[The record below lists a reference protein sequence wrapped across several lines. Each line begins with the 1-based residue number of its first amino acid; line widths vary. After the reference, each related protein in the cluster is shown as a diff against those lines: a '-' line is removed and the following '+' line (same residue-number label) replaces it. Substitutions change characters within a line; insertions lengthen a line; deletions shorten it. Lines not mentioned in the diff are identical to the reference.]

1 MGSGTGS
8 LAIALS
14 YRCRDVVSVDVDTE
28 IVHRCRAANR
38 RLLGRVRFVQ
48 GDGFHLEGFAD
59 GEFDVAF
66 SQGLLE
72 HFSDREILA
81 LLSEQLRVA
90 RLVVFSVPNNAYG
103 RPDFGDERLITGEQW
118 EQLLNSLGLHLL
130 ERRDYRPFTERL
142 WREPKSMTLIVV
154 GGPRTADR

>member
-14 YRCRDVVSVDVDTE
+14 YRCRDVVSVDVDTQ
-28 IVHRCRAANR
+28 IVHRCREANS
-38 RLLGRVRFVQ
+38 RLLGHARFLQ
-48 GDGFHLEGFAD
+48 GDGFHLEEFTD
-59 GEFDVAF
+59 GEFAVAF

-90 RLVVFSVPNNAYG
+90 RLAVFSVPNNAYE
-103 RPDFGDERLITGEQW
+103 RRDFGDERLMSGEQW
-118 EQLLNSLGLHLL
+118 EQLLSSLDLRVL